1 MGMHEGEK
9 GEKIKR
15 GGEKG
20 FLFLIKQNGM
30 KTKGVG
36 EDSKGDRIKSNGVL
50 RRDQKGRRA

>member
-9 GEKIKR
+9 GEKNKR

-20 FLFLIKQNGM
+20 FLFLIKHNGM

-36 EDSKGDRIKSNGVL
+36 EDSKGDRIKSNGV
-50 RRDQKGRRA
+50 